1 VVNWIGVGSRK
12 GLTVGRG
19 PLVTF
24 DHFVRFE
31 EKGQDFR
38 VIAPTLAERMYSTH
52 APRFLFNDDF
62 NEAEQAEIDPLRPG
76 FAADPANANDCI
88 EVPASDAPHAVIYP
102 KTPFSVWVA
111 FVGSL
116 VNERPHDPP
125 PLASRHIDLIFPTLP
140 RRGSDGNKVGLVS
153 DFQTSPRQSN

>member
-1 VVNWIGVGSRK
+1 MRTLIYKRTHKGDPDRKGRFGINDCMGSVRSWDFDAVIGVGGIGSEARTEGIAGVVNWIGVGSRK

-38 VIAPTLAERMYSTH
+38 VIAPTLAGRMYSTH

-62 NEAEQAEIDPLRPG
+62 NEAEQAEIDRLLETGKTMHLSPG
-76 FAADPANANDCI
+76 
-88 EVPASDAPHAVIYP
+88 
-102 KTPFSVWVA
+102 T
-111 FVGSL
+111 
-116 VNERPHDPP
+116 
-125 PLASRHIDLIFPTLP
+125 P
-140 RRGSDGNKVGLVS
+140 RRQSRARNGCCGS
-153 DFQTSPRQSN
+153 RRC